1 MMMIPHRIALTVKFL
16 VILAVAS
23 SALASAGCGGDNPS
37 SLAGTI
43 DLPDKKVAPPPVL
56 KAPANNKA
64 NPKKSNR

>member
-1 MMMIPHRIALTVKFL
+1 MMMSPQRLALTVKCLMIFA
-16 VILAVAS
+16 IAS

-43 DLPDKKVAPPPVL
+43 ELPDKKIAPPPVL
-56 KAPANNKA
+56 KSPAKNKA